1 MIYNEKEYDE
11 DFKEFNVKPEILSD
25 GDEIGENYGMDF
37 VLLTDEHIKAIQEGK
52 ALCVYINC
60 GTEYKDK
67 DKCMKCES
75 CHRKIDSVKP
85 KYYAKEWKPML
96 HVTFEDGKTVEY
108 KPIRR

>member
-1 MIYNEKEYDE
+1 MKEDKRYIC
-11 DFKEFNVKPEILSD
+11 EI
-25 GDEIGENYGMDF
+25 
-37 VLLTDEHIKAIQEGK
+37 
-52 ALCVYINC
+52 C

-75 CHRKIDSVKP
+75 HHRKIDTVEP
-85 KYYAKEWKPML
+85 KYYANGTKPML